1 MAKWNPLALKLV
13 MWLMGIL
20 IAAGSAAG
28 FIGGSF
34 FQFDQ
39 SFGVTASVAGIAFG
53 AGLMIAGFDP
63 IANVSWVR
71 ALVIYAILQV
81 VYQLFA
87 WISIGRFDLIP
98 FVIAIIAGALAPLPL
113 FLCMRKNLP
122 VFPHRRAGFAG
133 APALF
138 PADEI
143 LLKSLHATHGAR
155 TARVRR
161 PGGASPTGHDRIAV
175 LG

>member
-1 MAKWNPLALKLV
+1 VAKWNPLALKLV

-71 ALVIYAILQV
+71 ALIVYAILQV
-81 VYQLFA
+81 VYQFVSWL
-87 WISIGRFDLIP
+87 SIGRFDVIP
-98 FVIAIIAGALAPLPL
+98 FVIAIIAGALLVVLYPNKPELW
-113 FLCMRKNLP
+113 M
-122 VFPHRRAGFAG
+122 AGTFKMPSG
-133 APALF
+133 M
-138 PADEI
+138 
-143 LLKSLHATHGAR
+143 GGGMAR
-155 TARVRR
+155 
-161 PGGASPTGHDRIAV
+161 SKM
-175 LG
+175 